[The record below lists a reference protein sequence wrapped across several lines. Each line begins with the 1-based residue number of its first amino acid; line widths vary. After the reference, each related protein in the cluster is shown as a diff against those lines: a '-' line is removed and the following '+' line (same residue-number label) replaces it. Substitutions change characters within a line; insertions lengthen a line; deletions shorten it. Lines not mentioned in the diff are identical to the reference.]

1 MTIDE
6 IRASDKE
13 VLTPADIAPVL
24 GCKPYSINVQAHTDA
39 DKLGFKVVITG
50 RRVKIP
56 RRAFLEFWEVRDNE
70 QGH

>member
-13 VLTPADIAPVL
+13 VLTPADIAPLL
-24 GCKPYSINVQAHTDA
+24 GCKPYSINVQAHA
-39 DKLGFKVVITG
+39 DKSKLGFKVVITN

-56 RRAFLEFWEVRDNE
+56 RRAFLEFWEGRK
-70 QGH
+70 